1 MDKKLKTYINSCIM
15 IYFILIAALLMVGCA
30 SIEKKKIQP
39 PSVSTNQVIESLNET
54 KEELVQAGESNT
66 KVANSI
72 NKALSLA
79 EKLDALLEQI
89 EKEQAASQNKSI
101 IKPIQ

>member
-1 MDKKLKTYINSCIM
+1 M
-15 IYFILIAALLMVGCA
+15 IYFIIIASLLIIGC
-30 SIEKKKIQP
+30 SSLEKKKVLP
-39 PSVSTNQVIESLNET
+39 PSVSTNQVIESLTET

-89 EKEQAASQNKSI
+89 EKEQATSQNKTV

>member
-1 MDKKLKTYINSCIM
+1 M
-15 IYFILIAALLMVGCA
+15 IYFIIIASLLIIGC
-30 SIEKKKIQP
+30 SSLEKKKVLP
-39 PSVSTNQVIESLNET
+39 PSVSTNQVIESLTET

-89 EKEQAASQNKSI
+89 EKEQASSQNKTV

>member
-1 MDKKLKTYINSCIM
+1 M
-15 IYFILIAALLMVGCA
+15 IYFVLIAAFLMVGCT
-30 SIEKKKIQP
+30 SLEKKKITP
-39 PSVSTNQVIESLNET
+39 PSVSTNQVIESLTET
-54 KEELVQAGESNT
+54 KQELAQAGESNT

-89 EKEQAASQNKSI
+89 EKEQAASQNKTV

>member
-1 MDKKLKTYINSCIM
+1 M
-15 IYFILIAALLMVGCA
+15 IYLIIIASLLIIGC
-30 SIEKKKIQP
+30 SSLEKKKVLP
-39 PSVSTNQVIESLNET
+39 PSVSTNQVIESLTET

-89 EKEQAASQNKSI
+89 EKEQAASQNKTV

>member
-1 MDKKLKTYINSCIM
+1 MEKILENTINRYNM
-15 IYFILIAALLMVGCA
+15 IYFIIISAILIAGC
-30 SIEKKKIQP
+30 SSLEKKKVPP
-39 PSVSTNQVIESLNET
+39 PSVSTNQVIESLTET

-72 NKALSLA
+72 NKALTLA

-89 EKEQAASQNKSI
+89 EK
-101 IKPIQ
+101 